1 MRLSRVHSLA
11 CFSTVAVASLLAHA
25 QNSVPY
31 IGCSG
36 DGQTGPYAA
45 AKGNPKRVNVP
56 PSIADQLAWYE
67 YSGDAGHFGML
78 GPRGWNCF
86 ATIGSDGLTLY
97 VAPEPLDSAKLLE
110 HKNWKG
116 FTGPAIQ
123 LSIFDGGTSGRFEVA
138 QVVAR
143 VFPAHR
149 DYART
154 IIKEGFGPASDYP
167 FGPFPS
173 DHLTYKGK
181 ELVEFVTPAQR
192 SGLGTMSWLL
202 PSDQPIS
209 GVALLSIGANVDT
222 ELLQLSFRLP
232 SSLSP
237 LGATLIQQAET
248 NGSSEISESGQ

>member
-1 MRLSRVHSLA
+1 MKPSRARSLA
-11 CFSTVAVASLLAHA
+11 CFLTFAAASLLANA
-25 QNSVPY
+25 QTSVPY

-45 AKGNPKRVNVP
+45 AKGEPKRVNLP
-56 PSIADQLAWYE
+56 PAIADQLAWYE
-67 YSGDAGHFGML
+67 YNGDAGHFGTL

-86 ATIGSDGLTLY
+86 ATIGSDGLDLY

-110 HKNWKG
+110 HKNWTG

-123 LSIFDGGTSGRFEVA
+123 LSISDGGTSGRFEVA
-138 QVVAR
+138 RVVAR

-154 IIKEGFGPASDYP
+154 IVKEGFGPAPDYP

-181 ELVEFVTPAQR
+181 ELVEFTTPAR
-192 SGLGTMSWLL
+192 HRGLGTMSWLL

-209 GVALLSIGANVDT
+209 GVALLSIGPDVDT

-232 SSLSP
+232 PSLSSL
-237 LGATLIQQAET
+237 GMTLIQQAEAD
-248 NGSSEISESGQ
+248 SSS